1 MKIIYKADN
10 ITEAHI
16 VSGLLNAN
24 DINANVSGYYLQG
37 AAGEIGAFDY
47 VSVMVEDEDAG
58 KALVIIEAYE
68 KGELNNEN

>member
-1 MKIIYKADN
+1 MKMVYKADN

-47 VSVMVEDEDAG
+47 VSVMVDDENVDS
-58 KALVIIEAYE
+58 ALVLIEAYE
-68 KGELNNEN
+68 KGELSNES

>member
-24 DINANVSGYYLQG
+24 DIKANVSGYYLQG
-37 AAGEIGAFDY
+37 AVGEIGAFDF
-47 VSVMVEDEDAG
+47 VSVVVEDKDVDR
-58 KALVIIEAYE
+58 ALSLVEAYE
-68 KGELNNEN
+68 KGELDKAD